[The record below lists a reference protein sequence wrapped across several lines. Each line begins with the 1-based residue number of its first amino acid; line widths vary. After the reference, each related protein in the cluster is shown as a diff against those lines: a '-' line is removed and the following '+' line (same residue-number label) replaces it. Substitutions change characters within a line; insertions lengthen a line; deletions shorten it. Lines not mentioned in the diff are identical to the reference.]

1 MAAASG
7 DTVAIVDDDEPVR
20 HSLRFLL
27 EVMGYKVETF
37 ASADEFLKAEPDKLL
52 CLITDHH
59 LPGITGLE
67 LTERLRTQGN
77 SVPIMLITGLPS
89 RAIYARQSA
98 WGRRSPR
105 ETSQRKPS
113 YWHSSTPPSAAG
125 DRSSEGGPG
134 PSCGGTAD
142 RRKEVVRNRAT
153 EHKRML
159 AVISQT
165 K

>member
-37 ASADEFLKAEPDKLL
+37 ASADEFLKAELDKLL

-89 RAIYARQSA
+89 RAIYARARTLGVDEVLEKPPNESPPIGIHRHRQA
-98 WGRRSPR
+98 RPVTDHPKVVQVHPVAEQRIGARRWCATAQPNTR
-105 ETSQRKPS
+105 E
-113 YWHSSTPPSAAG
+113 
-125 DRSSEGGPG
+125 
-134 PSCGGTAD
+134 C
-142 RRKEVVRNRAT
+142 
-153 EHKRML
+153 
-159 AVISQT
+159 
-165 K
+165 